1 MSSSH
6 THPRQ
11 QKKLI
16 GHSAAEAAIG
26 QAIASGRL
34 PHTWLI
40 TGIEGVGKATLAYRF
55 AKFLL
60 AALAPKNGLDVSPDH
75 SAAKL
80 VTAGSH
86 PDMLVIERP
95 YDEKKGRVKRDIPVE
110 EVRKIAPFL
119 QMTAN
124 QSQWRIVI
132 IDGAD
137 NLNRNGQNAV
147 LKILEEP
154 PAHSLIMLLAESE
167 AHVLPTIRSRSRIL
181 HLEPLAQN
189 ELKEVAELIGLGDH
203 PGLELLSRMAQ
214 GSAARLARY
223 ANMEADIL
231 FKSWCDFLLSPDNYL
246 VRLRMAEA
254 WAGKADDELFTTVQ
268 DIIFL
273 WLSRLIEFKARNT
286 AILPLSA
293 EEKPL
298 INRLYTSVRLDQLM
312 VLWDNLLL
320 QIRQLEKSNLDRKV
334 VFLNMLDKTAAAL
347 AA

>member
-1 MSSSH
+1 MSENH
-6 THPRQ
+6 LLPRQ
-11 QKKLI
+11 QKRLV
-16 GHSAAEAAIG
+16 GHEEAEKTIL

-40 TGIEGVGKATLAYRF
+40 TGIEGIGKATLAYRF

-60 AALAPKNGLDVSPDH
+60 AAVAPKNGLDVAPEH
-75 SAAKL
+75 AAAKL
-80 VTAGSH
+80 VNAGSH
-86 PDMLVIERP
+86 PDMLIIERP
-95 YDEKKGRVKRDIPVE
+95 FDEKKNRIKKDIPVE

-137 NLNRNGQNAV
+137 SLNRNGQNAV

-167 AHVLPTIRSRSRIL
+167 AHLLPTIRSRARIL
-181 HLEPLAQN
+181 HLNPLDRPQLN
-189 ELKEVAELIGLGDH
+189 EVAGLIGLAEH
-203 PGLELLSRMAQ
+203 PGLDLLGRMAQ

-223 ANMEADIL
+223 ASMEADIL

-254 WAGKADDELFTTVQ
+254 WAGKADDALFNTVM
-268 DIIFL
+268 DILFL

-286 AILPLSA
+286 PVQPLSA

-298 INRLYTSVRLDQLM
+298 ISRIYTRVRLDQLM
-312 VLWDNLLL
+312 PLWDNYHA
-320 QIRQLEKSNLDRKV
+320 QIRQLERSNLDRKV